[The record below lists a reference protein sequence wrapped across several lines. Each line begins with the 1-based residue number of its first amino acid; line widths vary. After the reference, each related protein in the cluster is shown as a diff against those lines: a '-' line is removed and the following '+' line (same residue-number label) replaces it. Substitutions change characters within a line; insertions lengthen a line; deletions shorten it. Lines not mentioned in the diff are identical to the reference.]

1 MGFTDAGSMDV
12 DSTAVAIMAVGS
24 TAAAGT
30 TVGRDFTGT
39 AVRITA
45 GRSDTDLPEAAAA
58 MLAEASAAAPEA
70 VSTVVVDSTVVAGI
84 DKQLSVAS

>member
-1 MGFTDAGSMDV
+1 
-12 DSTAVAIMAVGS
+12 
-24 TAAAGT
+24 
-30 TVGRDFTGT
+30 
-39 AVRITA
+39 
-45 GRSDTDLPEAAAA
+45 